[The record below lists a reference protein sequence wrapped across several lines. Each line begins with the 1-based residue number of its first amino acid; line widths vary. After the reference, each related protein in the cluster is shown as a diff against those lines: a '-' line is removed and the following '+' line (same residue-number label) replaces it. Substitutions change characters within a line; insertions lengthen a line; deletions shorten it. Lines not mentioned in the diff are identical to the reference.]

1 MESKKAGN
9 ALSSSLFLSFSL
21 RCIFFF
27 LRNKKKKKT
36 GFNFTQF
43 GATHALKS
51 VFNFQRGCEW
61 TGSSLQ
67 IHYLRSEFVL
77 KQSRVWEMGKVKSLQ
92 KETICGLSVN
102 NQAQCWTAR
111 AKSALFGP
119 VSLNS
124 EQISHSVQ
132 WQDAVSNAL
141 EATCAVLSVSSDRSD
156 KRSRA
161 YFLLKAS
168 QPTE

>member
-1 MESKKAGN
+1 MESKQVMHYHHHLYFFPFHVGA
-9 ALSSSLFLSFSL
+9 FSFSFP
-21 RCIFFF
+21 I
-27 LRNKKKKKT
+27 KKT

-43 GATHALKS
+43 RATHALKS

-67 IHYLRSEFVL
+67 IHHLRSEFVL
-77 KQSRVWEMGKVKSLQ
+77 KQSRVWEMGSPCLSPCEKTLS
-92 KETICGLSVN
+92 GLSLN
-102 NQAQCWTAR
+102 NQAQCWTTR
-111 AKSALFGP
+111 EKSALFGP

-124 EQISHSVQ
+124 EQISHLVQ

-156 KRSRA
+156 KLSRA